1 MKFYHINYIII
12 FLKLKSNL
20 EKIDLNLKKKANKLN
35 KKNYNYKKNKDY
47 QMKKMILWMK
57 IMNMI

>member
-12 FLKLKSNL
+12 FLKLKLNL
-20 EKIDLNLKKKANKLN
+20 EKIALNLKKKANTLN